1 MLITKTKIKVV
12 LSDPTGLW
20 PFCDTK
26 IQLRLDF
33 GTDTMYTLLL
43 ISFALAVRSQH
54 DMLPP
59 VKSCFEECEELWCGQ
74 QDCQPTTVVHTATI
88 EPSTL
93 TTTLTHTETD
103 LIYQTITQFR
113 PKTLTQMR
121 TKTKTDTTTVRQTS
135 TVTMTQTST
144 VTETISQSKVK
155 RNASILS
162 STIFNHSAENSPQ
175 FHINPSRVANGS
187 DNDKQVDWEYHYDD
201 NRHSQTI
208 YDSQDPT
215 NGLSTDNTDNDW
227 TDQVYQISE
236 DIDNLLE
243 QAEGFLHH
251 YFNVTIKDNDEPLNW
266 LRDPFNLIQQHPQI
280 TGDNSY

>member
-1 MLITKTKIKVV
+1 
-12 LSDPTGLW
+12 
-20 PFCDTK
+20 
-26 IQLRLDF
+26 
-33 GTDTMYTLLL
+33 
-43 ISFALAVRSQH
+43 
-54 DMLPP
+54 MLPP

-74 QDCQPTTVVHTATI
+74 QDCQPTTVVHTVTATI
-88 EPSTL
+88 EPSIL

-113 PKTLTQMR
+113 PKILTQMR

-175 FHINPSRVANGS
+175 FRIDPSRVANSSENG
-187 DNDKQVDWEYHYDD
+187 KQVDWEYHYDD

-236 DIDNLLE
+236 DIDMLLG
-243 QAEGFLHH
+243 QAEGFLQH
-251 YFNVTIKDNDEPLNW
+251 YFNVTIKDDDEPLNW